1 MNKIESWM
9 HQILQL
15 PQLAVYSPAWIRK
28 IDCRKGEGEREGE
41 REKSKHASEA
51 AEQKDRDCKSERRHC
66 ILPFYD
72 Y

>member
-28 IDCRKGEGEREGE
+28 IDCRKGEGEREGGRE
-41 REKSKHASEA
+41 REVKA
-51 AEQKDRDCKSERRHC
+51 C
-66 ILPFYD
+66 F
-72 Y
+72 